1 MEKEEQLDL
10 LVAANQERVK
20 KLDKLILREEQYRD
34 TERDLR
40 QCRKMYDEEHNK
52 RKELEKLVEAYKKD
66 LEKQMAEAEERKLQ
80 ENEAMAAEM
89 QS

>member
-20 KLDKLILREEQYRD
+20 KLDKLILREESYRD
-34 TERDLR
+34 LEFELR
-40 QCRKMYDEEHNK
+40 HAKKAYDEEHNK

-66 LEKQMAEAEERKLQ
+66 LERQVALAEELKLR
-80 ENEAMAAEM
+80 ESEAMAAEM
-89 QS
+89 